1 MKNINI
7 IVDASGSMGED
18 EKNAV
23 VKYLLNGMSSVQKN
37 KSLDISLSLYQWG
50 VETKKIDDIEKAKIS
65 FAGKNTIEG
74 LDALC
79 SLLDSQDAV
88 ILISDGN
95 FESDIKKKI
104 KELSNNILPIF
115 VGVDA
120 NRTILQ
126 DISTSKIVYSVVDFV
141 QALFDA
147 WIIKRGGSMIK
158 GGISFKGTYHEI
170 NQDCFLAREYE
181 DGYVLVVSD
190 GMGSKKMSQ
199 YGSKAICEAIYELI
213 STKHINLDLFSF
225 KDVLYMCH
233 EEWKK
238 RLYSY
243 DINQCYAT
251 MLVVVVTDK
260 KIRAGRLG
268 DGFIGIY
275 TNQGVECL
283 FDKKDDYFANET
295 DCLCEQ
301 FGRDKLEI
309 LEIEY
314 ESLFGV
320 VACTDG
326 IEVGT
331 MQESELAG
339 FTRDLVDEY
348 RKGDEES
355 VKNEIESWLIDWPGR
370 DDKTMAFL
378 MEGEK

>member
-1 MKNINI
+1 
-7 IVDASGSMGED
+7 
-18 EKNAV
+18 
-23 VKYLLNGMSSVQKN
+23 
-37 KSLDISLSLYQWG
+37 
-50 VETKKIDDIEKAKIS
+50 
-65 FAGKNTIEG
+65 
-74 LDALC
+74 
-79 SLLDSQDAV
+79 
-88 ILISDGN
+88 
-95 FESDIKKKI
+95 
-104 KELSNNILPIF
+104 
-115 VGVDA
+115 
-120 NRTILQ
+120 
-126 DISTSKIVYSVVDFV
+126 
-141 QALFDA
+141 
-147 WIIKRGGSMIK
+147 MIK

-199 YGSKAICEAIYELI
+199 YGSKAICEAVYELI

-348 RKGDEES
+348 RKGEEES